1 MFVIFLTHNVHSKY
15 VYIYRNIFMYSV
27 QFVNERIPTLKEAV
41 SLCKELELVMFIEIK
56 SSTTDIPRVKLI
68 IVTITKL
75 VL

>member
-1 MFVIFLTHNVHSKY
+1 
-15 VYIYRNIFMYSV
+15 MYSV

-56 SSTTDIPRVKLI
+56 SSTTSIPRVKLI

>member
-1 MFVIFLTHNVHSKY
+1 MEVRSPNVHSKY
-15 VYIYRNIFMYSV
+15 VYIYRTIFMYSV

-41 SLCKELELVMFIEIK
+41 SLCKELELVMFIELK